1 MKFGLPTAAKL
12 VRKQLAGGIVALT
25 ALAAIPGGAHAEPSQ
40 DLANLNELSR
50 QSEELAQTIQSTQRE
65 LDRKLQIVGEADRR
79 HAADLAVLEAAKSEQ
94 LVQQSAVDRV
104 AAAVYSGGRADD
116 LTAIFTAKSPT
127 RLIDSLSIRR
137 VAAAE
142 MSARMQS
149 LHRATMEARKVEVA
163 SAVSLIEARAALD
176 DAVALRAE
184 LQQKQSQ
191 LRARIAEAAEK
202 AVLTTPPAEVMVAL
216 GQIAPIP
223 TVGMNGLVPNARKLV
238 QYIMVTYPGVRS
250 IGGVRADPL
259 PDHPSGRA
267 VDIMIGSDMALGDAV
282 NADIQSQAARF
293 GVQYT
298 MWRVAS
304 HYDHV
309 HITVSN

>member
-1 MKFGLPTAAKL
+1 MKFGLPIAAKL

-79 HAADLAVLEAAKSEQ
+79 HAADLAVFEAAKTQQ
-94 LVQQSAVDRV
+94 LVQQSAVNRV

-127 RLIDSLSIRR
+127 RLIDSLAIRR

-142 MSARMQS
+142 MSTRMQS
-149 LHRATMEARKVEVA
+149 LHRATMEARNVEVA
-163 SAVSLIEARAALD
+163 SAVSLIEAKAALD

-184 LQQKQSQ
+184 LQQQQSQ